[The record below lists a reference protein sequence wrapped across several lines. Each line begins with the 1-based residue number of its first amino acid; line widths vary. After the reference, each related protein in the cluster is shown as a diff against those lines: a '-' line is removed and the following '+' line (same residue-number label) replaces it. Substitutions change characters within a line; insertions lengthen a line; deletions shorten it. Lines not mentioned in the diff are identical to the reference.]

1 MSIVRSKIKDILND
15 NESIL
20 VFDVDG
26 VLALLEFG
34 EYNYYIYDDEI
45 WDDKNKNGYN
55 FYNENLVVKK
65 MQKYLACKDMKRIYV
80 ITTVGSNNEREFK
93 RDFVNKYY
101 GILKENV
108 YYVNK
113 NRDKTSVLLKIKE
126 KYPQLNSKNLVMID
140 DTVDILNEIMEKT
153 DFSTAHISSFL
164 DI

>member
-1 MSIVRSKIKDILND
+1 MKRVITVALVLV
-15 NESIL
+15 L
-20 VFDVDG
+20 VFSLSVT
-26 VLALLEFG
+26 AF
-34 EYNYYIYDDEI
+34 
-45 WDDKNKNGYN
+45 
-55 FYNENLVVKK
+55 
-65 MQKYLACKDMKRIYV
+65 AKDSPTGK
-80 ITTVGSNNEREFK
+80 
-93 RDFVNKYY
+93 KYY

-126 KYPQLNSKNLVMID
+126 KYPQLNSKKIVMID

>member
-55 FYNENLVVKK
+55 FYKETLVSTK
-65 MQKYLACKDMKRIYV
+65 MQSFLANKDMKRIYV
-80 ITTVGSNNEREFK
+80 ITTVGSNNEGEFK

-126 KYPQLNSKNLVMID
+126 KYPQLNSKKIVMID

>member
-26 VLALLEFG
+26 VLSLLEFG
-34 EYNYYIYDDEI
+34 EYNHYIYDDEI

-55 FYNENLVVKK
+55 FYKETLVSTK
-65 MQKYLACKDMKRIYV
+65 MQSFLANKDMKRIYV
-80 ITTVGSNNEREFK
+80 ITTVGSNNEGEFK

-126 KYPQLNSKNLVMID
+126 KYPQLNSKKIVMID